1 MVGQLNNIK
10 PLVVVGKKDSVMNKL
25 NEAPSKEGQDKLIKT
40 FIDGALKKA
49 GIEVLKYKPMDKS
62 KIGNNRWGGFYT
74 VKSATGN
81 DVLPFYVHSNLAIDL
96 GVSSKDFIIG
106 KYSEMSKV
114 VNNLKKFKKSDLEEG
129 IGDMMSKKI
138 SKHKGTRNSADAKK
152 VEKLLLKYGNTKKDV
167 ADMMKKYDYV
177 SKTYRN
183 AKPAKKA
190 EILSSL
196 RESIVEGIFGKFD
209 TGAGFKGNGMTVY
222 DRNQEKAGDYKDI
235 AHIAPNGKI
244 TIYDKKVKKEPKLM
258 QSLNKIS
265 QEFKK
270 TFKESVNE
278 NNMAHVSSK
287 DLNTKKFKDLGL
299 YLSNVLDLAPNKDF
313 RLTTNKKLL
322 AINIDKINPKS
333 LQNIKKRFGVDL
345 QQLAKESV
353 NEAAMELNKIK
364 DAIKMFQKKIEK
376 QGRVTNARDEEHLSN
391 LIKLYKQMGGKGV
404 KESVNEACWVG
415 YKQVGMK
422 DKNGKKVPNCVK
434 EIYEI
439 FYEEG
444 GKGHGYTFEHIKD
457 LSLTEAEYQ
466 GRKVKLGKIMQ
477 GDQKKFKVYVKNPKG
492 NVVKVNFGQGGDAK
506 GGTMRIRKSNPKAR
520 ASFRARHNCDSPGP
534 RHKARYWSCRKW

>member
-1 MVGQLNNIK
+1 
-10 PLVVVGKKDSVMNKL
+10 MNKL

-49 GIEVLKYKPMDKS
+49 GIKVEKFRPMKAAFVT
-62 KIGNNRWGGFYT
+62 GRVRWGGFYT

-114 VNNLKKFKKSDLEEG
+114 VNNLKKFKKSDLDEGAIKKAVKKAMKKSKNNMTGKKNIIAPTGPNYKEG

-278 NNMAHVSSK
+278 TMSK
-287 DLNTKKFKDLGL
+287 
-299 YLSNVLDLAPNKDF
+299 AE
-313 RLTTNKKLL
+313 
-322 AINIDKINPKS
+322 
-333 LQNIKKRFGVDL
+333 IKK
-345 QQLAKESV
+345 
-353 NEAAMELNKIK
+353 
-364 DAIKMFQKKIEK
+364 
-376 QGRVTNARDEEHLSN
+376 ARDEFKKTGELPPHLK
-391 LIKLYKQMGGKGV
+391 KLV
-404 KESVNEACWVG
+404 K
-415 YKQVGMK
+415 
-422 DKNGKKVPNCVK
+422 GKK
-434 EIYEI
+434 E
-439 FYEEG
+439 
-444 GKGHGYTFEHIKD
+444 FE
-457 LSLTEAEYQ
+457 
-466 GRKVKLGKIMQ
+466 
-477 GDQKKFKVYVKNPKG
+477 KKFKVT
-492 NVVKVNFGQGGDAK
+492 NVV
-506 GGTMRIRKSNPKAR
+506 I
-520 ASFRARHNCDSPGP
+520 PGMEWMS
-534 RHKARYWSCRKW
+534 KLGEEIEET

>member
-1 MVGQLNNIK
+1 
-10 PLVVVGKKDSVMNKL
+10 MNKL

-278 NNMAHVSSK
+278 
-287 DLNTKKFKDLGL
+287 
-299 YLSNVLDLAPNKDF
+299 
-313 RLTTNKKLL
+313 
-322 AINIDKINPKS
+322 
-333 LQNIKKRFGVDL
+333 
-345 QQLAKESV
+345 
-353 NEAAMELNKIK
+353 
-364 DAIKMFQKKIEK
+364 
-376 QGRVTNARDEEHLSN
+376 
-391 LIKLYKQMGGKGV
+391 
-404 KESVNEACWVG
+404 ACWVG